1 MQMWGHA
8 YKSIYVYNIYIYM
21 CVCECVHLS
30 VCVCTCVCVCVCRCA
45 RAYVCLHI
53 MCECVSVHMC
63 VFAHVNVCVCEC
75 ESMSVSMHVH
85 LWGER
90 TNERT
95 NEQTNERME
104 GEGDASFNTPCLFTV
119 KFFPVAIDMSSNI
132 FSSLHTLIELK
143 FDRVLTSGGSATA
156 LDGVPIIEKM
166 IHEASAGLQ
175 VWLCVYNV
183 CG

>member
-1 MQMWGHA
+1 MH
-8 YKSIYVYNIYIYM
+8 M
-21 CVCECVHLS
+21 C
-30 VCVCTCVCVCVCRCA
+30 VCVCTCMCAYVCLHMCVCVCVCVCRCA
-45 RAYVCLHI
+45 HACVCLHI

-75 ESMSVSMHVH
+75 ESMCVSMHVH
-85 LWGER
+85 LCGE
-90 TNERT
+90 E
-95 NEQTNERME
+95 E
-104 GEGDASFNTPCLFTV
+104 GYVSFSTPCLFTV